1 MKIGASISKEK
12 DRSEKIKKVM
22 RSNTDPGPCILSTLE
37 LETHKRIF

>member
-12 DRSEKIKKVM
+12 DRGEKKKVM
-22 RSNTDPGPCILSTLE
+22 RSNTDPVPCILSTLE